1 MDGDSIH
8 EMKEN
13 IQVQLQGSQ
22 MREKLQ
28 KTGSIGTVSK
38 TQAATDGAHC
48 GTKVI
53 LSLHFILFLN

>member
-1 MDGDSIH
+1 
-8 EMKEN
+8 
-13 IQVQLQGSQ
+13 
-22 MREKLQ
+22 MREQLQ